1 MVILNKTTEPQTFSF
16 IARSKVYD
24 TLFIR
29 DESTN
34 TSIEVT
40 IDSITLGD
48 YVDTITAVFSLI
60 EDRYYTL
67 ELRNGSNVVLKDK
80 VFCTN
85 QSVQS
90 YSINNDAYT
99 SNSTNNDFIVYE

>member
-1 MVILNKTTEPQTFSF
+1 MIILNKTTDPQTFSF

-24 TLFIR
+24 SLFIT

-34 TSIEVT
+34 TTVEVT
-40 IDSITLGD
+40 IDSNVSGD
-48 YVDTITAVFSLI
+48 YVDTITGTFSLI
-60 EDRYYTL
+60 EERYYNL

-90 YSINNDAYT
+90 YSVNNDEYT
-99 SNSTNNDFIVYE
+99 SNNTNNDFIVYE

>member
-1 MVILNKTTEPQTFSF
+1 MIILNKTTDPQTFSF

-24 TLFIR
+24 SLFIT

-34 TSIEVT
+34 TTIEVT
-40 IDSITLGD
+40 IDSSVSGD
-48 YVDTITAVFSLI
+48 YVDTITSTFSLI
-60 EDRYYTL
+60 EDRYYNL
-67 ELRNGSNVVLKDK
+67 ELRNGSDVVLKDK

-90 YSINNDAYT
+90 YSVNNDEYT
-99 SNSTNNDFIVYE
+99 SNNTNNDFIVYE

>member
-1 MVILNKTTEPQTFSF
+1 MIILNKTTDPQTFSF

-24 TLFIR
+24 SLFIT

-34 TSIEVT
+34 TTIEVA
-40 IDSITLGD
+40 IDSNVSGD
-48 YVDTITAVFSLI
+48 YVDTITSTFSLI
-60 EDRYYTL
+60 EDRYYNL
-67 ELRNGSNVVLKDK
+67 ELRNGSDVVLKDK

-90 YSINNDAYT
+90 YSVNNDEYT
-99 SNSTNNDFIVYE
+99 SNNTNNDFIVYE

>member
-1 MVILNKTTEPQTFSF
+1 MIILNKTTDPQTFSF

-24 TLFIR
+24 SLFIT

-34 TSIEVT
+34 TTVEVT
-40 IDSITLGD
+40 IDSNVSGD
-48 YVDTITAVFSLI
+48 YVDTITSTFSLI
-60 EDRYYTL
+60 EDRYYNL
-67 ELRNGSNVVLKDK
+67 ELRNGSDVVLKDK

-90 YSINNDAYT
+90 YSVNNDEYT
-99 SNSTNNDFIVYE
+99 SNNTNNDFIVYE

>member
-1 MVILNKTTEPQTFSF
+1 MIILNKTTDPQTFSF

-24 TLFIR
+24 SLFIT

-34 TSIEVT
+34 TTIEVT
-40 IDSITLGD
+40 IDSNVSGD
-48 YVDTITAVFSLI
+48 YVDTITSTFSLI
-60 EDRYYTL
+60 EDRYYNL
-67 ELRNGSNVVLKDK
+67 ELRNGSDVVLKDK

-90 YSINNDAYT
+90 YSVNNDEYT
-99 SNSTNNDFIVYE
+99 SNNANNDFIVYE

>member
-1 MVILNKTTEPQTFSF
+1 MIILNKTTDPQTFSF

-24 TLFIR
+24 GLFIT

-34 TSIEVT
+34 TTVEVI

-48 YVDTITAVFSLI
+48 YVDTITSTFSLI
-60 EDRYYTL
+60 EDRYYNI
-67 ELRNGSNVVLKDK
+67 ELRNGSEVVLKDK

-85 QSVQS
+85 QAVQS
-90 YSINNDAYT
+90 YSVNNDTYT
-99 SNSTNNDFIVYE
+99 SNNTNNDFIVYE

>member
-1 MVILNKTTEPQTFSF
+1 MIILNKTTDPQTFSF

-24 TLFIR
+24 SLFIT

-34 TSIEVT
+34 TTIEVT
-40 IDSITLGD
+40 IDSNVSGD
-48 YVDTITAVFSLI
+48 YVDTITSTFSLI
-60 EDRYYTL
+60 EDRYYNL
-67 ELRNGSNVVLKDK
+67 ELRNGSDVVLKDK

-90 YSINNDAYT
+90 YSVNNDEYT
-99 SNSTNNDFIVYE
+99 SNNTNNDFIVYE